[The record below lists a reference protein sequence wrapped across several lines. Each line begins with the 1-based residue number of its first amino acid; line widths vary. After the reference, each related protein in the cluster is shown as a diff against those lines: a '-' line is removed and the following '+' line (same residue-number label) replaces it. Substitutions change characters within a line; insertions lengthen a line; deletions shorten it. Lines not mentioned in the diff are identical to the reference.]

1 MKMRWIEKA
10 LSWISPE
17 AAARRTM
24 VLDQMRSYDAART
37 DRFGKGWTATNRPA
51 ELTDRAYRDRVRAR
65 ARDLERNSDPMRAI
79 IDAYNRNVVGTGI
92 RVQSLAGVDKT
103 LRREIE
109 TAWARWCRARN
120 CDVTKQSSFY
130 EMQEM
135 IVQRFIV
142 DGEIL
147 VVKTYGGSGRIPFQL
162 QLHEVDDL
170 DNWTTEYQGNRVYG
184 GIEVDENLA
193 PVAYHF
199 RQLTPNGLQSLKSI
213 RIEAERVI
221 HLYGKNRPSQL
232 RGMSRFA
239 SSINRV
245 NNVDEYLEA
254 ETVKARIAACLGVFV
269 RQQGAAPSIGRGAT
283 PAIDPKTGAR
293 QETIAPGMIS
303 YLQPGEDVSVISP
316 GGVPT
321 TLAEFVR
328 TQQRLAGAG
337 NGLSYETASR
347 DYSQTNYSSA
357 RQGLLEDQKTYG
369 RLQQF
374 LIEHLCQEVFETWL
388 ISAVTAGE
396 VSISPTEFWK
406 DKDSYLKHRW
416 ITPGW
421 SWIDPLK
428 EMKAN
433 ESALANGLDTRTR
446 IAASQGR
453 DWEED
458 IQQLAEE
465 NKLMESLGLPTAAP
479 IGGNVNAQSQTDGT
493 GQTDDGTTGTQST
506 DS

>member
-17 AAARRTM
+17 TAARRMM
-24 VLDQMRSYDAART
+24 VLEQLRSYDAARV
-37 DRFGKGWTATNRPA
+37 DRFGKGWSATNRPA
-51 ELTDRAYRDRVRAR
+51 ELTDKAYRDRVRAR
-65 ARDLERNSDPMRAI
+65 ARDLERNSDPMRAV
-79 IDAYNRNVVGTGI
+79 IDAFNRNVVGTGI
-92 RVQSLAGVDKT
+92 RVQSLAGSADNKA
-103 LRREIE
+103 LRKEIE
-109 TAWARWCRARN
+109 AAWARWCRARN

-135 IVQRFIV
+135 AVQRFIV

-147 VVKTYGGSGRIPFQL
+147 FVKTYQGTGRIPFQL
-162 QLHEVDDL
+162 QMHEVDDL
-170 DNWTTEYQGNRVYG
+170 DNWTLEYNGNWVYG
-184 GIEVDENLA
+184 GIEVDANLA

-199 RQLTPNGLQSLKSI
+199 RQLSPNGLQSLKSV
-213 RIEAERVI
+213 RVEADRVI
-221 HLYGKNRPSQL
+221 HLYDKKRPSQI
-232 RGMSRFA
+232 RGMCKLA

-269 RQQGAAPSIGRGAT
+269 RQAGAAPSIGRGISSAT
-283 PAIDPKTGAR
+283 DPKTGAR
-293 QETIAPGMIS
+293 QEVIAPGMIS
-303 YLQPGEDVSVISP
+303 YLQPGEDISTINP

-321 TLAEFVR
+321 TLSDFVR
-328 TQQRLAGAG
+328 TQQRLAGSG
-337 NGLSYETASR
+337 NGLSYEASSR

-369 RLQQF
+369 RLQQY
-374 LIEHLCQEVFETWL
+374 LIEHLCQEVFETWM
-388 ISAVTAGE
+388 ISAVTAGDLKID
-396 VSISPTEFWK
+396 STEFWK
-406 DKDSYLKHRW
+406 DKENFLRHRW

-458 IQQLAEE
+458 IQQLAAE
-465 NKLMESLGLPTAAP
+465 NDLMKSLGLPTAAP
-479 IGGNVNAQSQTDGT
+479 TGGQNAQTET
-493 GQTDDGTTGTQST
+493 GQTDDGTAGTQSA